1 METYERIRIL
11 RKEHL
16 KLSQSEFG
24 SRLGVNR
31 DVINNI
37 ENNRL
42 ARPDQKLSLIK
53 LMCKEFNVNENWLLT
68 GEGEPFLAKTRSEEI
83 ADFINAIPIE
93 DNSFK
98 ARFIT
103 ALARMTPEEWL
114 LVEKMV
120 NRIAGFDDG
129 TEVTSVQPS
138 TEQLEEEYRKTLSPA
153 VQKAD
158 GSVSNT
164 TEESAG

>member
-1 METYERIRIL
+1 MTIGERLKYIRKDVKNMTL
-11 RKEHL
+11 E
-16 KLSQSEFG
+16 EFG
-24 SRLGVNR
+24 DRLGVKRNTLST
-31 DVINNI
+31 I
-37 ENNRL
+37 ENNKGNVT
-42 ARPDQKLSLIK
+42 DQMRRSV
-53 LMCKEFNVNENWLLT
+53 CREFGVNENWLLT